1 MEAAIKPRIGQA
13 CSLGRAHVANV
24 ALTFFYVELVKNGNW
39 QQVEQQTPLSEGVH
53 YVLDTARGQVTLLDD
68 PLWQTMGHWRAA
80 DREDTLLYKGRVTAP
95 QRIVATFDAYIPTEV
110 VIGVDKTE
118 VSAENLTITVEG
130 GADVPVAIYSDG
142 SRVGSLVVNGSH
154 RLTRCQWLACY
165 DSRCQCAKRQIQPT
179 ARSNGARSSLEP
191 SAIQRPGS
199 IRGGG
204 RCLRYRAAIWSRAQT
219 TRSRAGYR
227 HQLA

>member
-154 RLTRCQWLACY
+154 VMTVGANVPRGKYSL
-165 DSRCQCAKRQIQPT
+165 QPD
-179 ARSNGARSSLEP
+179 RSVLDPVWNLPQFSGQGAEVEVVD
-191 SAIQRPGS
+191 A
-199 IRGGG
+199 
-204 RCLRYRAAIWSRAQT
+204 
-219 TRSRAGYR
+219 
-227 HQLA
+227 